1 MKTVKDVSSATGVS
15 IRRLRYYDS
24 IGLLKPSALTEAG
37 YRLYDEDALKRLHC
51 VMLFRELGFSL
62 REIAKII
69 DSPGFE
75 KRKAL
80 EQQLRLL
87 KLKRERI
94 DNIISAVNEV
104 IITEGE
110 NMDFSAFD
118 SSMIDNET
126 ARAKA
131 MWGHTDAYREFEEK
145 SAGRTERESKAIAD
159 GLMDIFAHFGALRG
173 MPADSKPVIS
183 LVERLRGYI
192 AEHYYNCTPQIL
204 RSLAAMYAGGG
215 SMTENIDRAGG
226 SGTAELAAKAIEAY
240 CGRVEA

>member
-15 IRRLRYYDS
+15 IRTLRYYDS

-51 VMLFRELGFSL
+51 IMLFRELEFSL

-94 DNIISAVNEV
+94 NDIISAANEML
-104 IITEGE
+104 ITEGE
-110 NMDFSAFD
+110 NMDFSVFD
-118 SSMIDNET
+118 SSKLDNEA

-131 MWGHTDAYREFEEK
+131 MWGHTDAYKEFEK
-145 SAGRTERESKAIAD
+145 KAQAERNAKA
-159 GLMDIFAHFGALRG
+159 
-173 MPADSKPVIS
+173 K
-183 LVERLRGYI
+183 RLR
-192 AEHYYNCTPQIL
+192 T
-204 RSLAAMYAGGG
+204 
-215 SMTENIDRAGG
+215 
-226 SGTAELAAKAIEAY
+226 
-240 CGRVEA
+240 V

>member
-1 MKTVKDVSSATGVS
+1 
-15 IRRLRYYDS
+15 
-24 IGLLKPSALTEAG
+24 
-37 YRLYDEDALKRLHC
+37 
-51 VMLFRELGFSL
+51 MLFRELGFSL

-75 KRKAL
+75 KKKGAGAAAQASKA
-80 EQQLRLL
+80 QARANRQHYFGS
-87 KLKRERI
+87 KRD
-94 DNIISAVNEV
+94 DNYG
-104 IITEGE
+104 GE

-159 GLMDIFAHFGALRG
+159 GLMDIFARFGALRG

-192 AEHYYNCTPQIL
+192 TEHYYNCTPQIL